1 MSRRPARF
9 TEADVQRALK
19 AAQKVKLPIA
29 AVRIQPDGT
38 ILIIP
43 GEPES
48 VQPSASNPWD
58 DA

>member
-9 TEADVQRALK
+9 TEADVQRAIK
-19 AAQKVKLPIA
+19 AAQKAKLPLA

-38 ILIIP
+38 ILIVP
-43 GEPES
+43 GQPES
-48 VQPSASNPWD
+48 MQPSATNPWD

>member
-1 MSRRPARF
+1 MGRRPARF

-43 GEPES
+43 GQPES
-48 VQPSASNPWD
+48 VPPSTSNPWD